1 MATVPAGDLAVG
13 TQRGHSPPHIPGQ
26 DTPEGV
32 RCPQDQMSEPGTEPG
47 PWPGQ
52 RRRLLVDTSHVEASR
67 KPVPLRGPGPGYE
80 AEQLSGTCGTT
91 ASPIPTQDQPA
102 DLAANQWGGLPRP
115 QGPRPLACAGS
126 GLTQEIAEP
135 RLVPTARATLSPCA
149 GHVPA
154 HGQQPPPR
162 AELAPSSCLRD
173 TSTCGRCGSRFPSTR
188 PAPRTLSRQVLP
200 LRARGTQDRA
210 HGESAVSP
218 PPPCQAPGTAELG
231 GGLLPAVKARGPP
244 SS

>member
-1 MATVPAGDLAVG
+1 
-13 TQRGHSPPHIPGQ
+13 
-26 DTPEGV
+26 
-32 RCPQDQMSEPGTEPG
+32 MSEPGTEPG

-91 ASPIPTQDQPA
+91 ASPIPTQDQPT

-115 QGPRPLACAGS
+115 PTPPGASAPRLRRVWADAGDRGAPAGS
-126 GLTQEIAEP
+126 D
-135 RLVPTARATLSPCA
+135 SPCDA
-149 GHVPA
+149 ESLRWAHVPA

-188 PAPRTLSRQVLP
+188 PAPRTLSRQLLP